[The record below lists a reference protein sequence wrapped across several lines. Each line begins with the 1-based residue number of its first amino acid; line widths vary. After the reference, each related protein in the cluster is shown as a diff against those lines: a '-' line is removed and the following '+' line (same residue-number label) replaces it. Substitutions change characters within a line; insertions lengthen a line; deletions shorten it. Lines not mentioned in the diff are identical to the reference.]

1 MRSENEQLKERVSTS
16 FISLKRPEWLYH
28 GYKSF
33 ITSTVLTYMLQI
45 AELQRRVQ
53 DLTTM
58 NEMLLEQN
66 AQYRQNN
73 RNQSTPAT
81 PIQPMPVTQPIPPHV
96 SF

>member
-1 MRSENEQLKERVSTS
+1 
-16 FISLKRPEWLYH
+16 
-28 GYKSF
+28 
-33 ITSTVLTYMLQI
+33 MLQI

-96 SF
+96 SFRSLSFPGRINLTFVS